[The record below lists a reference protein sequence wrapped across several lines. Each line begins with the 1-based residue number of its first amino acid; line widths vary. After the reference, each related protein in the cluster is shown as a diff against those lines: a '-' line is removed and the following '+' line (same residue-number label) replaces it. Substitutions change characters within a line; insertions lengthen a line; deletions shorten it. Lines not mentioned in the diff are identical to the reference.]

1 MALRI
6 SIAAFRSGKPIYF
19 FVNLLK
25 KKNREIVMGVEGT
38 QKTLIGSSFATKC
51 NYWFLNN

>member
-1 MALRI
+1 MALRL
-6 SIAAFRSGKPIYF
+6 SIAAFRSGKPIIF
-19 FVNLLK
+19 FVNVLR
-25 KKNREIVMGVEGT
+25 KKNLEIVRGGT